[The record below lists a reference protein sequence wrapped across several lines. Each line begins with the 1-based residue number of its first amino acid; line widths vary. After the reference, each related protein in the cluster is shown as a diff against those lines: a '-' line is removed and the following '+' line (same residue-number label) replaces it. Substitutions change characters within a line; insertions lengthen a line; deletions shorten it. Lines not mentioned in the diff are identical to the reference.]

1 MSHQFCA
8 GFPAMLIATTVVL
21 FTSPVWAD
29 PDPNGP
35 SKAAPESKRRG
46 FRPVQKLLDLSGLA
60 WMGGNTFLAVHDAKY
75 EGEATR
81 VRVSL
86 LQAPTSLDGI
96 LWKPLRPRFPGG
108 LSNDLESASRIPGTR
123 KVLLIES
130 CDDRSRY
137 DRIYLARAGRN
148 QVRVLDFTEWSS
160 FADPYNVEG
169 TAVAKTA
176 DGYLF
181 LWAERKDG
189 GETTLVQWRDLS
201 LAPFAIGTEGIEGS
215 ISFSL
220 PSELAEL
227 YNRPLVGMDVSASGE
242 IYIVTAYDSGE
253 DDGPYRSAVLKI
265 GRVEES
271 DVVLDAEP
279 TVVGIVDGFKVESVA
294 LRSDG
299 ERDEVFIG
307 SDDENYGGTLRPLP
321 FSP

>member
-1 MSHQFCA
+1 MNPQLHAVF
-8 GFPAMLIATTVVL
+8 FAMLIAGILVLPTSTVG
-21 FTSPVWAD
+21 AD
-29 PDPNGP
+29 PGTGGP

-60 WMGGNTFLAVHDAKY
+60 WMGGNTFLAVHDAKF

-86 LQAPTSLDGI
+86 LKAPTSLDGI

-123 KVLLIES
+123 KVLLVES
-130 CDDRSRY
+130 RDDRSAY

-148 QVRVLDFTEWSS
+148 QVRIFDFTEWTS

-169 TAVAKTA
+169 TAVANTE

-181 LWAERKDG
+181 LWAEREDG
-189 GETTLVQWRDLS
+189 GETTLVQWRDLT
-201 LAPFAIGTEGIEGS
+201 LKPFAIGNGDTEGS

-227 YNRPLVGMDVSASGE
+227 YNRPLVGMDVSPSGE

-265 GRVEES
+265 GRIEES
-271 DVVLDAEP
+271 GVVLDAEP
-279 TVVGIVDGFKVESVA
+279 TVVSTLDGLKVESVTV
-294 LRSDG
+294 RIDG
-299 ERDEVFIG
+299 ENDELFIG

>member
-1 MSHQFCA
+1 MSHPFSA
-8 GFPAMLIATTVVL
+8 GFFAMLIAAPLIL

-29 PDPNGP
+29 PDPEGS
-35 SKAAPESKRRG
+35 SKAAPESKRKG

-86 LQAPTSLDGI
+86 LKAPTSLDGI

-108 LSNDLESASRIPGTR
+108 LSNDLESASRIPDTR
-123 KVLLIES
+123 NVLLVES
-130 CDDRSRY
+130 RDDRSAY

-148 QVRVLDFTEWSS
+148 SVRILDFTEWTS

-169 TAVAKTA
+169 TAVAKTE

-181 LWAERKDG
+181 LWAEREDG

-201 LAPFAIGTEGIEGS
+201 LNPFAIGTGDIEGS

-220 PSELAEL
+220 PTELAEL

-265 GRVEES
+265 GRIEANEVL
-271 DVVLDAEP
+271 LDAEP
-279 TVVGIVDGFKVESVA
+279 TVVSTVDGLKIESVT

-299 ERDEVFIG
+299 ENDELFIG
-307 SDDENYGGTLRPLP
+307 SDDEDYGGTLRPLP